1 MTCVQ
6 TRTCVGATL
15 SLALVL
21 TMNGCTRDTSHL
33 EPIPPNTDPIV
44 FSDALGNGVDFQAFL
59 GSDFGAISVDPVG
72 PFRGQASL
80 KVTVPNPGNPD
91 ATYAGGA
98 FPASTVRDLSGY
110 DALTFWARASRN
122 ATLDIV
128 GLGNDNTG
136 TSRYDASWSGIPLTT
151 SWTKYV
157 VPIPLPS
164 RLASER
170 GLFYFAEGPEAGSGY
185 EIWFDEIQYERVGT
199 ISNPRPSILNAN
211 VTSFLGSEVSVT
223 GTQTTFDVGGSDQTI
238 AHSPDYMTFS
248 SSDEAVA
255 VVDDGVIRIVGG
267 GTATITGRLGDVDA
281 TGAVTI
287 DVAASPT
294 EPAPTPQLASS
305 DVLSLFSDAY
315 SNLSIDTWSAAW
327 DRAEVVDL
335 RIDDDNVKAYTQLLF
350 AGVEFISQTIDASE
364 MTHFHADLWIPAG
377 NVFRV
382 KLVDFGA
389 DGEFGGTDDRE
400 HELSLSPTTD
410 PALETETWVSLDIPL
425 ERFTNLTTRAHLAQ
439 LIFSGNTGTAYL
451 DNIYFHR

>member
-1 MTCVQ
+1 MTRVQ
-6 TRTCVGATL
+6 THTCVGTAFT
-15 SLALVL
+15 LALVL
-21 TMNGCTRDTSHL
+21 SGCTRDTSHL

-59 GSDFGAISVDPVG
+59 GSDFGAISVDPSA
-72 PFRGQASL
+72 PFRGRASL

-98 FPASTVRDLSGY
+98 FPANSVRDLSGY
-110 DALTFWARASRN
+110 DALTFWAKASRA
-122 ATLDIV
+122 ATLDIA

-136 TSRYDASWSGIPLTT
+136 TSKYEASWSGIPLTT
-151 SWTKYV
+151 SWAKYV
-157 VPIPLPS
+157 IPIPLPS
-164 RLASER
+164 RLDSER
-170 GLFYFAEGPEAGSGY
+170 GLFYFAEGPELGSGY
-185 EIWFDEIQYERVGT
+185 EIWFDEIQFEKLGT
-199 ISNPRPSILNAN
+199 ISNPRPSILSAN

-223 GTQTTFDVGGSDQTI
+223 GTQTIFDVGGADQTI
-238 AHSPDYMTFS
+238 AHSASYLTLS

-255 VVDDGVIRIVGG
+255 VVDDGVIRVVGG
-267 GTATITGRLGDVDA
+267 GTATITGRLGEVDA
-281 TGAVTI
+281 TGNVTI
-287 DVAASPT
+287 SVAASPT
-294 EPAPTPQLASS
+294 EAASTPQLSS
-305 DVLSLFSDAY
+305 ADVISLFSDAY
-315 SNLSIDTWSAAW
+315 SNVAVDTWSADW
-327 DRAEVVDL
+327 DRADVADL
-335 RIDDDNVKAYTQLLF
+335 SIDDDHMKAYTQLLF

-400 HELSLSPTTD
+400 HELSFSPTTD
-410 PALETETWVSLDIPL
+410 PALETETWVSLEIPL

-439 LIFSGNTGTAYL
+439 MIFSGNSGTAYL